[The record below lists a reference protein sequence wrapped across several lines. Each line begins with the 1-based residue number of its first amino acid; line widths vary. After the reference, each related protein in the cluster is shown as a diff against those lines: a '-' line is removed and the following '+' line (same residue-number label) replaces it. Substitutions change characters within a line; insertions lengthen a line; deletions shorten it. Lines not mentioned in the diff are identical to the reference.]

1 MFHGRQRK
9 ISTFH
14 ADSGKGY
21 AEVWMDFK
29 EEVAFIKYFDDND
42 VKFFEEDFPNKTI
55 SLLDYLGWFD
65 IVVLVGK
72 FYTKIN
78 CFGRI
83 GKLILKYRIP
93 Q

>member
-1 MFHGRQRK
+1 MK
-9 ISTFH
+9 
-14 ADSGKGY
+14 
-21 AEVWMDFK
+21 
-29 EEVAFIKYFDDND
+29 
-42 VKFFEEDFPNKTI
+42 DFPNKTI

-78 CFGRI
+78 CFGGI
-83 GKLILKYRIP
+83 NKLILDYRIP